1 LRADRRHGRMRGDVP
16 GLRAIVPQDGGLSG
30 GRRR

>member
-1 LRADRRHGRMRGDVP
+1 MRGDVP
-16 GLRAIVPQDGGLSG
+16 GLRAIVPQVGGLSG